1 MSEIKFNPC
10 PLCGQSAFSP
20 DNSISETIF
29 SSDLS
34 RDGVASFS
42 ACCSYCRLTLSV
54 STLDVPVESCN
65 FESVFRI
72 LAYRWNM
79 LSLNKSIS
87 ELPF

>member
-1 MSEIKFNPC
+1 MNEIKFNPC
-10 PLCGQSAFSP
+10 PLCVKDSLAP
-20 DNSISETIF
+20 NSISEKIF

-34 RDGVASFS
+34 RDGFASLS
-42 ACCSYCRLTLSV
+42 ACCPYCRLTLSV

-79 LSLNKSIS
+79 LSLNKSIT
-87 ELPF
+87 ELPY